1 MPAPH
6 VKSPKIY
13 KPTMEEFRDFSKFVE
28 RIEKEDEAHKIGI
41 CKIIPP
47 EEWVPRKKGY
57 ALKVKL
63 VSVELNHYY
72 ILSFSAWLFPWSV
85 QLLMNMR
92 QLQFFFNY

>member
-1 MPAPH
+1 MPAPR
-6 VKSPKIY
+6 VKPPKIY

-63 VSVELNHYY
+63 VFVELNDY
-72 ILSFSAWLFPWSV
+72 IRGYRIF
-85 QLLMNMR
+85 
-92 QLQFFFNY
+92 